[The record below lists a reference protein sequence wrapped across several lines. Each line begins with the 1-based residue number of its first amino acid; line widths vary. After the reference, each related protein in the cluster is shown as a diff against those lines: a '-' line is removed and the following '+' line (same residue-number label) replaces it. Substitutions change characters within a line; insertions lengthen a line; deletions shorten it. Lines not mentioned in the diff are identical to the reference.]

1 MNSMAPS
8 TLYVYDTGLS
18 QHTKNFEDL
27 SHKANSFPGDK
38 LAPDQLIYWVNQNMT
53 AKALS
58 TVMILEVQ

>member
-18 QHTKNFEDL
+18 QHTKNFED
-27 SHKANSFPGDK
+27 KANSFPGDK
-38 LAPDQLIYWVNQNMT
+38 LAPDWLIYWVNQNMT

-58 TVMILEVQ
+58 TVVILELQ